1 MAERSKAGDL
11 KSPVGCQPTGGS
23 NPSPSAKEKTM
34 QKPWEGRFRE
44 RTEKFVEDF
53 TQSVS
58 FDKELALWDIKQSK
72 AHVKTLQKAGIL
84 PEEEA
89 SLLLKGLE
97 GIEEEVRQGRF
108 DFRVELEDVHM
119 NIEAELI
126 KRLGEV
132 GGKLHT
138 ARSRNDQ
145 VATDE
150 KLYIKDSIGEVL
162 ELLRELRKSLVRFA
176 EKSVDFVMP
185 SYTHLQRAQ
194 PIRVAHYFLAY
205 REIFLTDAERFI
217 NAYRLA
223 DCLPLGSGAVAG
235 VDFPLDRFYTAELL
249 GFNRLC
255 RNSMQATADRDF
267 ILDLLYACAVC
278 GMHLSRLSE
287 DLILWSSEEFGFVEL
302 PDRLCT
308 GSSIMP
314 QKKNPDVL
322 ELIRGKTGRLYGNLL
337 SLLTTLKGL
346 PMAYNRDLQED
357 KEPLFDSLRAIKDCL
372 TGMRLVLEGM
382 SLKEGRLYSS
392 AGSFSLMTDLAN
404 YLVLKGLPFR
414 QAHKVAGSITAYLLE
429 KGKKPEE
436 LSLEELKSFSE
447 LYEEDALRLLKPEAS
462 ADRRKVFGGTAREEV
477 LRRLEVAKR
486 EEGLS

>member
-1 MAERSKAGDL
+1 
-11 KSPVGCQPTGGS
+11 
-23 NPSPSAKEKTM
+23 M

-44 RTEKFVEDF
+44 KTDQFVERF

-58 FDKELALWDIKQSK
+58 FDKELALWDIRQSR
-72 AHVKTLQKAGIL
+72 AHVMTLQRAGVL
-84 PEEEA
+84 SPEEA
-89 SLLLKGLE
+89 QKLLDGLE
-97 GIEEEVRQGRF
+97 AIERDIMEGRF
-108 DFRVELEDVHM
+108 VFREELEDVHM

-126 KRLGEV
+126 SRLGDV

-150 KLYIKDSIGEVL
+150 RLYIKDRLL
-162 ELLRELRKSLVRFA
+162 EIMQSLKALRRELVRLA
-176 EKSVDFVMP
+176 ENTLDVVLP

-194 PIRVAHYFLAY
+194 PIRLAHYFLAY
-205 REIFLTDAERFI
+205 REGFVLDEQRFAK
-217 NAYRLA
+217 AYRFADALA
-223 DCLPLGSGAVAG
+223 LGSGAVAG

-249 GFNRLC
+249 GFGRLC

-267 ILDLLYACAVC
+267 ILDTLYACAVC
-278 GMHLSRLSE
+278 GMRLSRLSE
-287 DLILWSSEEFGFVEL
+287 DLILWSTEEFGFVDL

-322 ELIRGKTGRLYGNLL
+322 ELIRGKTGRLYGNLM

-357 KEPLFDSLRAIKDCL
+357 KEPLFDSLRTIKDCIE
-372 TGMRLVLEGM
+372 GMSLVLEGIKIRADRM
-382 SLKEGRLYSS
+382 REASG
-392 AGSFSLMTDLAN
+392 GFTLMTDLAN

-429 KGKKPEE
+429 RGKRPED
-436 LSLEELKSFSE
+436 LTLEELRSFSE
-447 LYEEDALRLLKPEAS
+447 LYKEDALLLLNPEGS
-462 ADRRKVFGGTAREEV
+462 TDRRKTYGGTAKEE
-477 LRRLEVAKR
+477 LIKRLQVAKR
-486 EEGLS
+486 EEGMP